1 MENGRKDPDT
11 KLKESI
17 KKFAQAYKALTPQA
31 KTAFQ
36 GQLSTQMNN
45 MDART
50 KKLYE
55 SLVDATK
62 KGLDIEKT
70 IGEMEEADRKARG
83 GL

>member
-1 MENGRKDPDT
+1 MENSHKDPDI

-36 GQLSTQMNN
+36 VQLSSQMNN

-55 SLVDATK
+55 SLVEATK
-62 KGLDIEKT
+62 KGLEIDKT
-70 IGEMEEADRKARG
+70 IEEMEEADRKARG

>member
-1 MENGRKDPDT
+1 MESAHKDPDA

-36 GQLSTQMNN
+36 GQLNAQMGG

-62 KGLDIEKT
+62 KGLDIDKT
-70 IGEMEEADRKARG
+70 IEEMEEADRKARG